1 MQKRGQITLFIV
13 VGILLLAVLFVAVY
27 VLQSPPAARQIIQ
40 VAFPEK
46 NKVSTLLTACADN
59 ALAEG
64 LEIAGLQGGYV
75 YPPAYPAPL
84 DIGIVIIPFLYYDG
98 EKLLPTLPAVEA
110 QLSNYLEQ
118 KARQC
123 ADKLKGVE
131 LGEPRATV
139 TLLDDAAHGVLIYPV
154 AMKKDGS
161 IVTFDDPIVVKQK
174 SSMKRLLESAGII
187 VDKTA
192 QKPYA
197 IDIES
202 ISSLDFPVTIYP
214 YETEQKVPETS
225 NRNIAVVELTAENK
239 PISFTFAMRY
249 GK

>member
-13 VGILLLAVLFVAVY
+13 VGMLILAVLFVGVY
-27 VLQSPPAARQIIQ
+27 VMQSAPAVRPIT
-40 VAFPEK
+40 FPEK
-46 NKVSTLLTACADN
+46 NQISTLLTACADN

-64 LEIAGLQGGYV
+64 LEIAGLQGGHV

-84 DIGIVIIPFLYYDG
+84 DIGMAILPFLYYDG

-123 ADKLKGVE
+123 TDKLKGVD

-154 AMKKDGS
+154 TINKDGNL
-161 IVTFDDPIVVKQK
+161 ITFDDPVIVKQK

-197 IDIES
+197 INIES
-202 ISSLDFPVTIYP
+202 ISSLSFPVTFYP
-214 YETEQKVPETS
+214 YETEQKVPETG
-225 NRNIAVVELTAENK
+225 NKNIAVVELMAENK
-239 PISFTFAMRY
+239 PSSFTFAMRY